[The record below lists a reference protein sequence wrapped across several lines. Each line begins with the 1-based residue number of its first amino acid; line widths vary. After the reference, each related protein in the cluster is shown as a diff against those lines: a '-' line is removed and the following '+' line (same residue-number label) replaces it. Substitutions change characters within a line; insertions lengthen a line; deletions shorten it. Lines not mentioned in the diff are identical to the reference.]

1 MADPKSLA
9 ERSADLAESASQRA
23 ALASG
28 KEMAKRA
35 LEDLTL
41 TPEEKAEREAGRKKG
56 RVKTLVKVVAVGV
69 VGVVAVLSLMSVLAS
84 LWMYALGLLVVG
96 GLGAGAY
103 FYVKPKLLALKAK
116 AAARLSERTSAS
128 EAEARAQA
136 VVDTAAAK
144 HKKLD
149 DELAALKKKAQ

>member
-1 MADPKSLA
+1 MADLK
-9 ERSADLAESASQRA
+9 DLAEGASQRA
-23 ALASG
+23 ALSAG

-35 LEDLTL
+35 LEDLTM
-41 TPEEKAEREAGRKKG
+41 TAEEKAERDEQTKSARK
-56 RVKTLVKVVAVGV
+56 KTLVKVVAVGV

-103 FYVKPKLLALKAK
+103 FYAKPKLKALKAK
-116 AAARLSERTSAS
+116 AAARLSERNAAS
-128 EAEARAQA
+128 EAEAREL
-136 VVDTAAAK
+136 AAK
-144 HKKLD
+144 NAVTAKQQRLE